1 MKVNREFLKFG
12 TFHISQVRFWEDTWP
27 GNRTLRNQYPQ
38 LYNIVRKKQY
48 TVAEVLCTQAPNLSW
63 RRDQIGNKLAMWNNL
78 VSHLATVVLSQERD
92 EFKWNL
98 DQTCVFSV
106 KSHYLGLINQNTTN
120 FNKRLWKLKTPLKI
134 KIFRWYLRR
143 GVILAKDN
151 LSKWNWQGNQQ
162 CCFCKMK
169 QYNICFLIADSREWH
184 GLRCMQLGE
193 YPNLA
198 ACPVCSGASL
208 MEYLK
213 SITH

>member
-1 MKVNREFLKFG
+1 MDIWL
-12 TFHISQVRFWEDTWP
+12 
-27 GNRTLRNQYPQ
+27 GNRSLREQYPQ

-48 TVAEVLCTQAPNLSW
+48 TVAEVLRTQAPNLSW

-78 VSHLATVVLSQERD
+78 VSRLATVVLSQERD

-151 LSKWNWQGNQQ
+151 PAKWN
-162 CCFCKMK
+162 
-169 QYNICFLIADSREWH
+169 
-184 GLRCMQLGE
+184 
-193 YPNLA
+193 
-198 ACPVCSGASL
+198 
-208 MEYLK
+208 
-213 SITH
+213 